1 MRSPGIFAA
10 LNEPVTAATNP
21 PAVSAIYS
29 SSYMS
34 RITPIRQPPRMPVSI
49 LAIQPWDYCLAVWRS
64 YCKPGRILVKTQ
76 WVFLR
81 RRQQLHSLLDELSL
95 VLDYVGT
102 FYEPYF
108 RLRSMR
114 LIFLLL
120 AYLFVAL
127 AIIGIFMPGL
137 PTVPFVLAAAWF
149 SARGSERLHRWLYAH
164 PQLGKMLIDWEQHGA
179 ISRSSKTVAV
189 LMLAISW
196 LLMLQRVDDV
206 AVLAAAAVFSVGLS
220 IFLVSRP
227 EPG

>member
-1 MRSPGIFAA
+1 
-10 LNEPVTAATNP
+10 
-21 PAVSAIYS
+21 
-29 SSYMS
+29 
-34 RITPIRQPPRMPVSI
+34 
-49 LAIQPWDYCLAVWRS
+49 
-64 YCKPGRILVKTQ
+64 
-76 WVFLR
+76 
-81 RRQQLHSLLDELSL
+81 LLDEASL
-95 VLDYVGT
+95 VLDYIGT
-102 FYEPYF
+102 LNDDYC

-120 AYLFVAL
+120 ACLFVAL
-127 AIIGIFMPGL
+127 AIIGIFLPGR

-189 LMLAISW
+189 LTLAISW